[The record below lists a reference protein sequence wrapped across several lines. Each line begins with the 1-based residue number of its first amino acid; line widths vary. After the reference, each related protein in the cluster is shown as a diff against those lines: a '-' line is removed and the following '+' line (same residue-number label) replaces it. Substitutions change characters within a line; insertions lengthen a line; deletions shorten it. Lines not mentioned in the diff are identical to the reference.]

1 MATDDSNMC
10 KLSFTDLI
18 QKYQK
23 LQTDV
28 LRDVKNLS
36 QNLSSAQPGRFLLMQ
51 FEMSQVTQVGESIS
65 NLISQVN
72 SLINAAVRN
81 QKPQ

>member
-1 MATDDSNMC
+1 MPGDDPKMC
-10 KLSFTDLI
+10 KLSFDDLI
-18 QKYQK
+18 QKYQQ

-72 SLINAAVRN
+72 SLINAAIRN